1 MKLLYIGNY
10 MFEEIDG
17 EFYGLPSSSNTFF
30 EKYLCV
36 FDEVRVIGEHLALD
50 IVDAWLNTD
59 FEAER
64 HLRRVNLIE

>member
-1 MKLLYIGNY
+1 MATEKKPLTLKQKQTKYRALQY
-10 MFEEIDG
+10 T
-17 EFYGLPSSSNTFF
+17 TFVG
-30 EKYLCV
+30 KY
-36 FDEVRVIGEHLALD
+36 LALD